1 MEWNVIPS
9 HLTLF
14 EIFQL
19 VRATAA
25 LNRIEKKN
33 LPTLNATSFGMSCW
47 NQSHISSHSVTV

>member
-25 LNRIEKKN
+25 LDPIEKKN
-33 LPTLNATSFGMSCW
+33 LPTLNATSFGMSW
-47 NQSHISSHSVTV
+47 NQNHISSHSVTV